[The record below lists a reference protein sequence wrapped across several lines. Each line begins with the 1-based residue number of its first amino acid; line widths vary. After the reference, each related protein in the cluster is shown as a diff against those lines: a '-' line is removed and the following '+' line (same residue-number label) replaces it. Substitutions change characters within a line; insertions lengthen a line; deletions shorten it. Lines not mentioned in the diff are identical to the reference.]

1 MSMAYS
7 QTSSLPPLTR
17 FFRLLKV
24 DRKQIGNIY
33 LYAVVGGVVALS
45 LPLGIQVIIN
55 LIQSGQVSTS
65 LTVLVFLV
73 ILGMAL
79 AGTLQVLQLVVSE
92 KLQQKIFTRAALEF
106 AFRIPRLKSDTQRN
120 HYVPELINRFF
131 DTLMVQKGLSK
142 ILLDFSAAGL
152 QVIFG
157 LILLSLYHP
166 FFIIFSLVLLGLM
179 VLIFR
184 LTGPEGL
191 STSLKESK
199 YKYEVV
205 HWLEELARSLDTFK
219 LAGSTPLPMDR
230 TDKLVTG
237 YLDARDKHFGVLKQ
251 QYIYLIAFK
260 VLVAA
265 GLLILGGKLV
275 LEQQMNVGQFVAAEI
290 IIIMVLNS
298 VEKLILS
305 METIYDVLTSIEKI
319 GNVTDLPLENQKG
332 NRLEP
337 SEASSKGLSITVK
350 NAAAYSQHDGNLFL
364 DNLNL
369 NISSGERVCIVGP
382 RNSGKTLLLRLL
394 AGLYETPKGS
404 ISYNGL
410 PVNSLSLE
418 TLRTTL
424 GANLD
429 KNGIFAGTLQENI
442 TLGKPDISMETLQE
456 VTTAVGLGELI
467 QQLPQGYDS
476 KLLPE
481 GRHLASSVVQKLL
494 VARSLAL
501 KPRLLLLENP
511 FDWLSRQETN
521 QLLEYLMDPKQG
533 WTLIVSSRNPELAKH
548 FDRVLLLLEG
558 KLQQIADPSR
568 LEKESW
574 FNEVFPR

>member
-1 MSMAYS
+1 MP
-7 QTSSLPPLTR
+7 QTVAATLPPLTR

-33 LYAVVGGVVALS
+33 LYAVVGGVVTLS

-55 LIQSGQVSTS
+55 LIQSGQISTS

-73 ILGMAL
+73 ILGMGL
-79 AGTLQVLQLVVSE
+79 AGTLQVLQLLVSE

-106 AFRIPRLKSDTQRN
+106 AFRIPRLKTDTQSN
-120 HYVPELINRFF
+120 YYVPELINRFF

-142 ILLDFSAAGL
+142 ILLEFSAAAL
-152 QVIFG
+152 QVLFG

-166 FFIIFSLVLLGLM
+166 FFIIFSLLLVGLIF
-179 VLIFR
+179 LIFR
-184 LTGPEGL
+184 MTGPVGL
-191 STSLKESK
+191 ATSLRESK

-219 LAGSTPLPMDR
+219 LAGSTPLPMER
-230 TDKLVTG
+230 TDKLVMG
-237 YLDARDKHFGVLKQ
+237 YLDARDQHFQVLKQ
-251 QYIYLIAFK
+251 QYIYLIGFK

-275 LEQQMNVGQFVAAEI
+275 LDQQMNIGQFVAAEI
-290 IIIMVLNS
+290 IIILVLNS

-319 GNVTDLPLENQKG
+319 GNVTDLPLENQSG
-332 NRLEP
+332 NRLES
-337 SEASSKGLSITVK
+337 SESSPRGLAISLK
-350 NAAAYSQHDGNLFL
+350 NAAAYSLHNNSIVL
-364 DNLNL
+364 DKLTL
-369 NISSGERVCIVGP
+369 SIPSGQRLCIVGP

-394 AGLYETPKGS
+394 AGLYEPPRGS

-410 PVNSLSLE
+410 PASTISLE

-429 KNGIFAGTLQENI
+429 KHGIFAGTLKENI
-442 TLGKPDISMETLQE
+442 TLGKPEISLETLQE
-456 VTTAVGLGELI
+456 VLKAVSLDELVE
-467 QQLPQGYDS
+467 QLPLGHDS

-481 GRHLASSVVQKLL
+481 GRHLASSVIQKIL
-494 VARSLAL
+494 VARSLAMR
-501 KPRLLLLENP
+501 PRLLLLENP
-511 FDWLSRQETN
+511 FDWLAPAETD
-521 QLLEYLMDPKQG
+521 QLLEYLMDPKQH
-533 WTLIVSSRNPELAKH
+533 WTVIVSTRNPYMAKR
-548 FDRVLLLLEG
+548 FERVLLLLDGTLTEVANPASIE
-558 KLQQIADPSR
+558 QEP
-568 LEKESW
+568 W
-574 FNEVFPR
+574 FNEVFSR

>member
-1 MSMAYS
+1 MP
-7 QTSSLPPLTR
+7 QTVVTTIPPITR

-55 LIQSGQVSTS
+55 LIQSGQISTS

-73 ILGMAL
+73 ILGMGL

-106 AFRIPRLKSDTQRN
+106 AFRIPRLKTDTQRE

-152 QVIFG
+152 QVFFG
-157 LILLSLYHP
+157 LVLLSLYHP
-166 FFIIFSLVLLGLM
+166 FFILFSLLLVALM
-179 VLIFR
+179 FLIFR
-184 LTGPEGL
+184 LTGPIGL
-191 STSLKESK
+191 ATSLKESK

-219 LAGSTPLPMDR
+219 LAGNTPLPMER
-230 TDKLVTG
+230 TDKLVGG
-237 YLDARDKHFGVLKQ
+237 YLDARDQHFSVLKQ
-251 QYIYLIAFK
+251 QYIYLIGFK

-275 LEQQMNVGQFVAAEI
+275 LDQQMNIGQFVAAEI

-319 GNVTDLPLENQKG
+319 GNVTDLPLESQAG
-332 NRLEP
+332 NRLDT
-337 SEASSKGLSITVK
+337 SDATSKGLSITLK
-350 NAAAYSQHDGNLFL
+350 NAAAHSLHDNSLFL
-364 DNLNL
+364 DNINL
-369 NISSGERVCIVGP
+369 SIASGERLCIMGP

-394 AGLYETPKGS
+394 AGLYQTPKGS

-410 PVNSLSLE
+410 PASTISLE

-429 KNGIFAGTLQENI
+429 KNGIFAGSIKENI
-442 TLGKPDISMETLQE
+442 TLGKPDITNETLQE
-456 VTTAVGLGELI
+456 VLQAVSLNEMVEH
-467 QQLPQGYDS
+467 LPMGYDA

-481 GRHLASSVVQKLL
+481 GRHLSSSAIQKIL
-494 VARSLAL
+494 VARSLAM

-511 FDWLSRQETN
+511 FDWLAPAETDK
-521 QLLEYLMDPKQG
+521 LLHYLLDPSQR
-533 WTLIVSSRNPELAKH
+533 WTLIVSSRNPELAKR
-548 FDRVLLLLEG
+548 FDRILLLLDG
-558 KLQQIADPSR
+558 KLQEVTDFAS
-568 LEKESW
+568 LENETW
-574 FNEVFPR
+574 FHEVFSR